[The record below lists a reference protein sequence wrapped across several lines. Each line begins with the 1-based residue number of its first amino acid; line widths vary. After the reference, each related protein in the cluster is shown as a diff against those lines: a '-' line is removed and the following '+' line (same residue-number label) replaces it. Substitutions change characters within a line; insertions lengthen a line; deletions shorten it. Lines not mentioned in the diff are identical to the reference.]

1 MKILVTGGAGYIGS
15 HVVLEFITQGH
26 DVTII
31 DDLSLGLEE
40 NIDPRATFFKGST
53 LSESD
58 LLEVFQK
65 NFDGVV
71 HLAAWKAAGESMID
85 PGKYAQNNLNGTIN
99 LINACD
105 QQGIKKIVFS
115 STASVYGVPHYIPM
129 NEDHST
135 VPINYYG
142 ETKLQIEKNL
152 AWFSQLKGLR
162 FAALRYFNAAG
173 YDVQGRIRGRER
185 NPQNLIPIVM
195 ETAAGIRSEM
205 EIYGDDYDTKDGTGV
220 RDYIHV
226 NDLAT
231 AHVLAMENLIEMDQ
245 DMVINLATGEGHS
258 VLDVIF
264 KAEEVSARKINYRVV
279 DRRVGDTD
287 IVLAGSKKAF
297 DILQWEPQHSD
308 LETLIRT
315 SWKVY
320 KD

>member
-15 HVVLEFITQGH
+15 HVVLEFIAQGH

-31 DDLSLGLEE
+31 DDLSLGMEE
-40 NIDPRATFFKGST
+40 NIDPRATFVKGST

-58 LLEVFQK
+58 LQEVFQK
-65 NFDGVV
+65 KFDGVV

-162 FAALRYFNAAG
+162 YAALRYFNAAG
-173 YDVQGRIRGRER
+173 YDVQGRIRGRDR

-231 AHVLAMENLIEMDQ
+231 AHVLAMEHLIEMDD
-245 DMVINLATGEGHS
+245 DMVINLATGVGHS
-258 VLDVIF
+258 VLDVIC
-264 KAEEVSARKINYRVV
+264 KAEEVSSRKINYRFV
-279 DRRVGDTD
+279 DRRAGDTD

-297 DILQWEPQHSD
+297 DILKWEPQYSD

-315 SWKVY
+315 SWQVY
-320 KD
+320 KL